1 MSAETH
7 LRPRPQSHAEQ
18 MAGAAANYERQV
30 DELRALAAKRFWE
43 LYFDE
48 QLKWHGIRDQL
59 GRIVQQP
66 RPLAELRGFFAGQP
80 PQA

>member
-1 MSAETH
+1 MSAETYP
-7 LRPRPQSHAEQ
+7 RPRPQSHGEQ
-18 MAGAAANYERQV
+18 MTFAAAEHERQIN
-30 DELRALAAKRFWE
+30 ELKELATRRFWE
-43 LYFDE
+43 LFFDR
-48 QLKWHGIRDQL
+48 QLNWYGVRDQV